1 MYFKFCFGWF
11 FAERDVTSRQ
21 GRQAL
26 DLLTSDRT
34 VLLAK
39 AQQLHGHPGCEVKEA
54 IASTSE
60 MTRLLEMSHLL
71 HYVYTPLLFL
81 PKWRYKAHSTRL
93 RGGSGDQNNSLE
105 SHVSESIAALPST
118 EGADRKKLRISAIEE
133 REHSSILKSYMGDYL
148 RYLKTMGF
156 SRVRT
161 KEDGLDPKK
170 AFFQT
175 RSKDG
180 KSSNAKEMMIN
191 TYFVKKSLVNGTL
204 FFQVGMCEPFVYM
217 KFYGLEN
224 RDLTAVTNAKSN
236 ALSIEILDIQK
247 SIHMHSFTFDFHLRT
262 IDQLVSGKPMF
273 RKGYHLVHF
282 LEDFMSYYNKGPN
295 FARNAIHKGSID
307 ISCTQEWINANQL
320 YNYVLSHETVY
331 GLTVVRMEPIYIE
344 EIESNLELDYALV
357 RHSTYKLKQSEDVN
371 VTLVVSYDK
380 KNAKP
385 ADSLSLNFY
394 ILISMKEINPT
405 SANNEGQSGI
415 FRTVTPDLLQSR
427 QASSDAD
434 IQSEKVNWIG
444 YYSTHEQSM
453 ESMMRLQ
460 ASNTEI
466 ELLGVFRKASVHCR
480 RDQLW
485 KSLHDAECDYD
496 DFSELLAFVHTEP
509 IHAPLLRKR
518 LDMGQGQRDWFKA
531 LMKLLSSKY
540 AKNHRWLQSQ
550 DTEHLV
556 ILSQHNMDMALV
568 VTMDLHSGLA
578 DLNVINR
585 FAEVGNNLSS
595 IKNASFEIA
604 EGLFNDVCFHMWQD
618 QF

>member
-1 MYFKFCFGWF
+1 
-11 FAERDVTSRQ
+11 
-21 GRQAL
+21 
-26 DLLTSDRT
+26 
-34 VLLAK
+34 
-39 AQQLHGHPGCEVKEA
+39 
-54 IASTSE
+54 
-60 MTRLLEMSHLL
+60 
-71 HYVYTPLLFL
+71 
-81 PKWRYKAHSTRL
+81 
-93 RGGSGDQNNSLE
+93 
-105 SHVSESIAALPST
+105 
-118 EGADRKKLRISAIEE
+118 
-133 REHSSILKSYMGDYL
+133 
-148 RYLKTMGF
+148 
-156 SRVRT
+156 
-161 KEDGLDPKK
+161 
-170 AFFQT
+170 
-175 RSKDG
+175 
-180 KSSNAKEMMIN
+180 
-191 TYFVKKSLVNGTL
+191 
-204 FFQVGMCEPFVYM
+204 
-217 KFYGLEN
+217 
-224 RDLTAVTNAKSN
+224 
-236 ALSIEILDIQK
+236 
-247 SIHMHSFTFDFHLRT
+247 
-262 IDQLVSGKPMF
+262 MF

-282 LEDFMSYYNKGPN
+282 LDDFMSYYNKGPN

-307 ISCTQEWINANQL
+307 IGCTQEWINANQL

-385 ADSLSLNFY
+385 EDSLKLNFY

-405 SANNEGQSGI
+405 SANNESQSGI
-415 FRTVTPDLLQSR
+415 FRTVTPEQVHFLLFTCPENNREIFFPIFFFFQGGKSR
-427 QASSDAD
+427 QDD
-434 IQSEKVNWIG
+434 IQSENVNWIG

-460 ASNTEI
+460 ASNTET
-466 ELLGVFRKASVHCR
+466 ELVGVFRKASVHCR

-485 KSLHDAECDYD
+485 KSLHDAECDYE

-518 LDMGQGQRDWFKA
+518 LDMGDSKGQRDWFKA

-540 AKNHRWLQSQ
+540 AQNHRWLQSM

-595 IKNASFEIA
+595 IKSASFEIA